1 MSQTAQMKKSVIVK
15 CRQQEA
21 SNLTSNGTFNTVLKN
36 PILLEEGDIVNIK
49 TAIIDASADSLIIVP
64 EVTPIAIEM
73 GKYYWNTNVDS
84 ALRYITNPAAPP
96 TRFADAPTSG
106 TPAYPQPVDNEIYI
120 LGHGTT
126 AAAGNVIFIESITVF
141 PIHKNGVHDMGGLTL
156 NFEYNEMGGLR
167 RKLLYSRFMKLAIQQ
182 NHPKGL
188 VIDIGIYSQDGLF
201 DLKLGSTK
209 LSDYRISNI
218 TVQRETVP
226 VPAVTNFIVPRITRL
241 EFFIQPGR
249 YTPAEIAAIIND
261 NLSLNATTAATAND
275 YGNDKWPVDSPIL
288 TTIAQDRFELS
299 TTPNT
304 AGQFFIR
311 AVPIDAGV
319 GFDTVSNAVTFT
331 GVDGV
336 VDNASDAW
344 LGANEMSLNY
354 DSNLNKLNFDIMH
367 FPWYVANPGGGSAI
381 PGVTFVRGSPSL
393 AYSGVWISA
402 LEPTEFWQKQLG
414 FTTIPTRWAQQKTS
428 FLNNGQPT
436 FPFNMFP
443 LVGTNITGAFN
454 GVDLMVDHTETF
466 YRIPIGPSP
475 ETPSVATS
483 LTSPIISDRQFDKSP
498 NDEGYYLVEIGF
510 KFPQMMIAGANGAQ
524 GAQNNN
530 RVQSIVGKYYTS
542 GNFLQ
547 DTGAGSIA
555 YEHRGESQL
564 LTDLQISIRHPNGS
578 IPSATEIG
586 PDNSIFI
593 EIVKELQTAA
603 PAAP

>member
-64 EVTPIAIEM
+64 EVTRVGIEM
-73 GKYYWNTNVDS
+73 GKYYWNTNIDS
-84 ALRYITNPAAPP
+84 SQRYITNPAGPP
-96 TRFADAPTSG
+96 TRFEDAPVSIRL
-106 TPAYPQPVDNEIYI
+106 PAYSSLVDNQIYI

-156 NFEYNEMGGLR
+156 NFEYNEIGGLR

-201 DLKLGSTK
+201 DLKLGGIK
-209 LSDYRISNI
+209 LSDYRISSI
-218 TVQRETVP
+218 SVQRETGP
-226 VPAVTNFIVPRITRL
+226 VSDTTNFIVPRLTGVT
-241 EFFIQPGR
+241 FDVQPGR
-249 YTPAEIAAIIND
+249 YTPSEIAAIIND
-261 NLSLNATTAATAND
+261 NLSINNTTAETAND

-288 TTIAQDRFELS
+288 TTIAQDRYEIS
-299 TTPNT
+299 TTPNA

-311 AVPIDAGV
+311 AIEGGGGLETID
-319 GFDTVSNAVTFT
+319 NAVTFT
-331 GVDGV
+331 GPNGV
-336 VDNASDAW
+336 IGNTSDAW
-344 LGANEMSLNY
+344 LGANEMSINF

-367 FPWYVANPGGGSAI
+367 FPWYVSNPGGGSAI

-393 AYSGVWISA
+393 AYSGVYISA
-402 LEPTEFWQKQLG
+402 LEPAEFWQKQLG
-414 FTTIPTRWAQQKTS
+414 FTTIPVRWTQQKTS
-428 FLNNGQPT
+428 FLNDGQAT
-436 FPFNMFP
+436 FPFNMLP
-443 LVGTNITGAFN
+443 EIGKNITTAFN
-454 GVDLMVDHTETF
+454 GVDLMVTHSDSF
-466 YRIPIGPSP
+466 YRIPPGPTA

-510 KFPQMMIAGANGAQ
+510 KFPQMMIAGANGAP

-555 YEHRGESQL
+555 YEHRGEAQL

-578 IPSATEIG
+578 IPSSTEIG

-603 PAAP
+603 PNPQ

>member
-1 MSQTAQMKKSVIVK
+1 MSQTAQMKKSVIIK

-21 SNLTSNGTFNTVLKN
+21 NNLTSNGTFNTVLKN

-64 EVTPIAIEM
+64 EETAVAIEM
-73 GKYYWNTNVDS
+73 GKYYWNTDIDS
-84 ALRYITNPAAPP
+84 SQRYITNPAGPP
-96 TRFADAPTSG
+96 TRVVLEPVSG
-106 TPAYPQPVDNEIYI
+106 QPPYPGPVDNQIYI

-201 DLKLGSTK
+201 DLKLGGVN
-209 LSDYRISNI
+209 LADYRISNI

-226 VPAVTNFIVPRITRL
+226 VPAVTNFIVPRITGL
-241 EFFIQPGR
+241 EFIIQPGR

-261 NLSLNATTAATAND
+261 NLSLNNTTAATAND

-311 AVPIDAGV
+311 AVEG
-319 GFDTVSNAVTFT
+319 GGGLETVDSALTFT
-331 GVDGV
+331 GTDGV
-336 VDNASDAW
+336 IGNTSDAW

-367 FPWYVANPGGGSAI
+367 FPWYVTNPGGGSAI

-393 AYSGVWISA
+393 AYSGVYITA
-402 LEPTEFWQKQLG
+402 LEPAEFWQKQLG
-414 FTTIPTRWAQQKTS
+414 FTTIPTRWTQQKTS

-436 FPFNMFP
+436 FPFNMKP
-443 LVGTNITGAFN
+443 IIGENITAAFN
-454 GVDLMVDHTETF
+454 GVDLMVTHTDAF
-466 YRIPIGPSP
+466 YRIPPGPNP

-510 KFPQMMIAGANGAQ
+510 KFPQMMIAGANGAP

-555 YEHRGESQL
+555 YEHRGEAQL

-603 PAAP
+603 PNPQ